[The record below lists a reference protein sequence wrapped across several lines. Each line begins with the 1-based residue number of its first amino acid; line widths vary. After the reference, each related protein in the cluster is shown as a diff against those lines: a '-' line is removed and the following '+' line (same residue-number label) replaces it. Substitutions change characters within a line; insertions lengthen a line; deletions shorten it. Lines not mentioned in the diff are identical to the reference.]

1 MKEKSGSGEWSHRAR
16 GKENKESCWLGV
28 CAPLGGAVG
37 IAIKAAEHFP
47 ERFVWSE
54 GLMENGRML
63 KTPIYGHVFNF
74 R

>member
-1 MKEKSGSGEWSHRAR
+1 MVWVSGATEPEGRRTRRAV
-16 GKENKESCWLGV
+16 GSV
-28 CAPLGGAVG
+28 CVRAPLGGAVG
-37 IAIKAAEHFP
+37 IAIKEHFP

-54 GLMENGRML
+54 GLMENRRML

>member
-1 MKEKSGSGEWSHRAR
+1 MAR
-16 GKENKESCWLGV
+16 CV

-54 GLMENGRML
+54 GLMENRRML

>member
-1 MKEKSGSGEWSHRAR
+1 MVRVSGATEPEGRRTRRAV
-16 GKENKESCWLGV
+16 GSVCV

-37 IAIKAAEHFP
+37 IAIKEHFP

-54 GLMENGRML
+54 GLMENRRML

>member
-1 MKEKSGSGEWSHRAR
+1 MVRVSGATEPEGRR
-16 GKENKESCWLGV
+16 TRR
-28 CAPLGGAVG
+28 AVG
-37 IAIKAAEHFP
+37 SVCVRIAIKAAEHFP

-54 GLMENGRML
+54 GLMENRRML